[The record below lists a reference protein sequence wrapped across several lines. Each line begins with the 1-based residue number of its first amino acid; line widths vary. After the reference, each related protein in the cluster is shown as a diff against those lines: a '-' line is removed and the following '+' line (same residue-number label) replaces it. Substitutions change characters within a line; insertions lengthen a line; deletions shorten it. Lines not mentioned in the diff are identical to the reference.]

1 MKRKIFT
8 IILAICLSIS
18 ILGNIGQ
25 RKTINKLDNRIATL
39 ENEKKNLLKQ
49 HKNDKNK
56 LTKENQKLKEKNDNL
71 EIQNKF
77 LSSDLKYYEKDNKDK
92 KEKEELY
99 ISKLH
104 VYGVISGQRL
114 MNDTMHFKKDCTM
127 MDWYRTLQG
136 LENSKLVE
144 GNIKTMCNKYQ
155 AHNVCDDCFDFKE
168 DQSELIDIEEYVDKE
183 LYGINN
189 ELDEDE

>member
-1 MKRKIFT
+1 MLRKIFT
-8 IILAICLSIS
+8 IILVICLSIS

-25 RKTINKLDNRIATL
+25 RKTIDKLDNKIVTL
-39 ENEKKNLLKQ
+39 TNEKEKELSQYK
-49 HKNDKNK
+49 KEKNK
-56 LTKENQKLKEKNDNL
+56 LTKEKQELEEKNDNL
-71 EIQNKF
+71 EIHNKF

-92 KEKEELY
+92 KEKEKLY

-144 GNIKTMCNKYQ
+144 GNIKTICNKYQ

-183 LYGINN
+183 LYGTNN